1 MGKRVTMQDIA
12 DKLKISKNSV
22 SQALSG
28 KPGVSEATRKK
39 IQQTAKSLGYRYS
52 GAKVNTNGGHSAG
65 NIALIASEFAF
76 SLKSFFGEIY
86 LAIDKEVK
94 KRGMN
99 LHVHSIDDVTRDN
112 LVLPEDVENNSVS
125 GIIVLSHISTDY
137 INKIIDLGIPTVM
150 IDHHHP
156 FNHADAI
163 LINNRFAAYK
173 AVHHLIE
180 LGHQNIGFV
189 GNVDYSPSYL
199 ERWEGYLLALKDNDI
214 EAKKELM
221 VTDVAENGDSINNA
235 LNQINELPT
244 AWFCTNDGYG
254 FLILTSLQTRGLR
267 VPKDASVCSFDNGQL
282 SRISTPTTTTMN
294 VDLTLYGKRAIE
306 QLFWRMDNPAE
317 PFQETLIDSNIIIRD
332 STGPVI

>member
-1 MGKRVTMQDIA
+1 MQDIA

-39 IQQTAKSLGYRYS
+39 IEQTAKSLGYRYS
-52 GAKVNTNGGHSAG
+52 GAKVNTNGGQSVG

-99 LHVHSIDDVTRDN
+99 LHIHSIDDVTRAN

-125 GIIVLSHISTDY
+125 GIIVLSHISTEY
-137 INKIIDLGIPTVM
+137 INKIINLGIPTVM

-214 EAKKELM
+214 EPKEELM

-282 SRISTPTTTTMN
+282 SRISTPPTTTMN

-306 QLFWRMDNPAE
+306 QLFWRMDNPNE
-317 PFQETLIDSNIIIRD
+317 PFQETLIDSTIIIRD
-332 STGPVI
+332 STGPVN